1 MKETEMEK
9 TLLTD
14 PELDAGLAK
23 MAEEVP
29 SMPADFHDKWM
40 NAVRAEAHRN
50 TPDVEGKPVKKI
62 VSVTRWTRI
71 LSTAAVF
78 IFLIGG
84 TLLYRQSKKDLFV
97 PMSTENRKSAAAVSE
112 QWTAAETDAEAPAEA
127 MAAEAAEPVM
137 EAEVKAAAPAA
148 AAGARKEVSAETKG
162 FLGVNTAGASLE
174 EPMMAAVNTAEEAV
188 EEAAEESADLE
199 MTMEYEADS
208 FAVNDDMAE
217 PEPVPVPTAMP
228 TESQPE
234 EKTVSEEPAEENG
247 FFREAGVFLKDMG
260 DFLLAALPYLA
271 ILAVPAAAALIFQRR
286 KRH

>member
-29 SMPADFHDKWM
+29 PMPADFHDKWM

-62 VSVTRWTRI
+62 VSVTR
-71 LSTAAVF
+71 
-78 IFLIGG
+78 
-84 TLLYRQSKKDLFV
+84 
-97 PMSTENRKSAAAVSE
+97 SAAAVSE
-112 QWTAAETDAEAPAEA
+112 QWTAAETAAEVPAEA

-162 FLGVNTAGASLE
+162 FLGANTAGASLE

-217 PEPVPVPTAMP
+217 PEPVPVPAAMP
-228 TESQPE
+228 TEAPPE